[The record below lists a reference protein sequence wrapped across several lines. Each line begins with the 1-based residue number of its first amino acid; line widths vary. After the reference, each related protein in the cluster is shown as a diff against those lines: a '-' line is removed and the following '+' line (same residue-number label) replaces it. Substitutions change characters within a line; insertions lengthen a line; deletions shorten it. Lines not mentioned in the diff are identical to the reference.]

1 MVNVFIPEQNYDKNL
16 AEQYFDVTEL
26 GTLDIL
32 GATFQETMYYN
43 PANAL
48 GRLSEQFIGE
58 GRTGRTLTKDEWAES
73 EYFRPGIEVGEDGIK
88 EGLANLFA
96 QRHDKRLGFRLD
108 LNRSKG
114 GFGLAAAQFGVGIGA
129 SFLDPLNVASAFIPS
144 VALARGAVAANRIK
158 TAGANIAGRTS
169 GKRFLTGAMDGAI
182 GAAVLEPL
190 VIGAA
195 YAEQDKDYTIMDSF
209 LNLTF
214 GSVLGGGLH
223 VGVGKIYDRL
233 NKIPAPTREQALR
246 TSVVQAEK
254 DENIQVDKLIDDA
267 ETTTINEEINETDT
281 IVVYNSSGEPRVV
294 EKVEVDQDG
303 TITIKDTDGKEK
315 VVDESDVVS
324 KSPYDEDFVID
335 LSEVGLDDMSATV
348 DDLTRVGQPGGM
360 NKKQAIKSLEDAK
373 FIVENQLAEAEAGV
387 KVKGGLFKKE
397 KIVVDETRVEKKKA
411 SLKALDIALDR
422 LKGKKVV
429 RPKDPITNRV
439 TQEGESETNTLE
451 TLVETQEGVAL
462 TQQQLED
469 QANSRSIQS
478 RLGADSDKAEDV
490 LEIEKSTEEID
501 EMQLE
506 EIEAENELLLSEIE
520 DETIIADLPEESI
533 AYLNDIKAGIRNL
546 EADEEKAKLYDE
558 ATIAGA
564 RCVLR
569 NN

>member
-1 MVNVFIPEQNYDKNL
+1 MVNVFIPEQTYDKNL
-16 AEQYFDVTEL
+16 GEQYFDVTEL

-58 GRTGRTLTKDEWAES
+58 GRTGRTLTKDEWAQS

-144 VALARGAVAANRIK
+144 VALARGAVTANRIK

-214 GSVLGGGLH
+214 GSILGGGLH

-233 NKIPAPTREQALR
+233 NKIPAPTREEALR
-246 TSVVQAEK
+246 TSVVQAEN

-267 ETTTINEEINETDT
+267 ETTTISEEINETDT
-281 IVVYNSSGEPRVV
+281 IVVYNASGEPRVV

-303 TITIKDTDGKEK
+303 TITIRDTDGKEK
-315 VVDESDVVS
+315 VVDESNVIS
-324 KSPYDEDFVID
+324 KSPYEDDFKID
-335 LSEVGLDDMSATV
+335 MTATGEDDFSFDISE
-348 DDLTRVGQPGGM
+348 LTKGKT
-360 NKKQAIKSLEDAK
+360 KKDAVKSLEEAK
-373 FIVENQLAEAEAGV
+373 FIIEDQLQEAEAGV
-387 KVKGGLFKKE
+387 KIKGGLFKKD
-397 KIVVDETRVEKKKA
+397 KIVIDEARVERKKA
-411 SLKALDIALDR
+411 SLKALEIQLDK

-439 TQEGESETNTLE
+439 TQEGETETNTVE

-478 RLGADSDKAEDV
+478 RLGTDSDKAEDV

-506 EIEAENELLLSEIE
+506 EIEAENELLVSEIE
-520 DETIIADLPEESI
+520 DETVIADLPEESI

>member
-1 MVNVFIPEQNYDKNL
+1 MVNVFIPEQTYDKNL
-16 AEQYFDVTEL
+16 GEQYFDVTEL

-58 GRTGRTLTKDEWAES
+58 GRTGRTLTKDEWAQS

-144 VALARGAVAANRIK
+144 VALARGAVTANRIK

-214 GSVLGGGLH
+214 GSILGGGLH

-246 TSVVQAEK
+246 TSVVQAEN

-267 ETTTINEEINETDT
+267 ETTTINEQINETDT
-281 IVVYNSSGEPRVV
+281 IVVYNANGEPRVV

-303 TITIKDTDGKEK
+303 TITIRDTDGEEK

-324 KSPYDEDFVID
+324 KSPYDEDFVVNID
-335 LSEVGLDDMSATV
+335 RGDEGISLASVRQELDSKKDRK
-348 DDLTRVGQPGGM
+348 DFLNDLQKEIDEKIKFEENRSNVLGPKFDNSQEIERLKT
-360 NKKQAIKSLEDAK
+360 NKKAIQIEL
-373 FIVENQLAEAEAGV
+373 NR
-387 KVKGGLFKKE
+387 
-397 KIVVDETRVEKKKA
+397 VD
-411 SLKALDIALDR
+411 
-422 LKGKKVV
+422 GKTIK

-439 TQEGESETNTLE
+439 TQEGETETNTAE

-478 RLGADSDKAEDV
+478 RLGEDSDKAEDV
-490 LEIEKSTEEID
+490 LEIDKSTEEID
-501 EMQLE
+501 DIKLE
-506 EIEAENELLLSEIE
+506 EIEEENRLLLSEIE
-520 DETIIADLPEESI
+520 DETVISDLPQESI
-533 AYLNDIKAGIRNL
+533 DTLNEIKAGIRNL

-569 NN
+569 NS

>member
-1 MVNVFIPEQNYDKNL
+1 MVNVFIPEQTYDRNL

-158 TAGANIAGRTS
+158 TAGATIAGRTS

-190 VIGAA
+190 IIGAA

-214 GSVLGGGLH
+214 GSILGGGLH

-233 NKIPAPTREQALR
+233 NKIPAPTREEALR
-246 TSVVQAEK
+246 TSVVQAEN

-267 ETTTINEEINETDT
+267 ETTTISEQINETDT
-281 IVVYNSSGEPRVV
+281 IVVYNASGEPRVV
-294 EKVEVDQDG
+294 EKVQVDQDG
-303 TITIKDTDGKEK
+303 TITIRDADGKEK
-315 VVDESDVVS
+315 VVDESDVIS
-324 KSPYDEDFVID
+324 KSPYDEDFKID
-335 LSEVGLDDMSATV
+335 MTATGEDDFTFDISE
-348 DDLTRVGQPGGM
+348 LTKGKT
-360 NKKQAIKSLEDAK
+360 KKDAIKSLDEAK
-373 FIVENQLAEAEAGV
+373 FIIEDQLQEAEAGV
-387 KVKGGLFKKE
+387 KVKGGLFKKD
-397 KIVVDETRVEKKKA
+397 KIVIDEARVGRKKA
-411 SLKALDIALDR
+411 SLKALEIQLDK
-422 LKGKKVV
+422 LKGKKVA

-439 TQEGESETNTLE
+439 TQEGETETNTVG

>member
-1 MVNVFIPEQNYDKNL
+1 MVNVFIPEQTYDKNL

-96 QRHDKRLGFRLD
+96 QRHDKRLNFRLD

-158 TAGANIAGRTS
+158 TAGATIAGRTS

-214 GSVLGGGLH
+214 GSILGGGLH

-233 NKIPAPTREQALR
+233 NKIPAPTREEALR
-246 TSVVQAEK
+246 TSVVQAEN

-267 ETTTINEEINETDT
+267 ETTTISEQINETDT
-281 IVVYNSSGEPRVV
+281 IVVYNANGEPRVV

-303 TITIKDTDGKEK
+303 TITIRDTDGKEK

-324 KSPYDEDFVID
+324 KSPYDEDFVVNID
-335 LSEVGLDDMSATV
+335 RGDEGISLASVRQELESKKDRKEFLN
-348 DDLTRVGQPGGM
+348 DLQKEIDEKINFEENRSNVLGPKFANEAEIERLKA
-360 NKKQAIKSLEDAK
+360 NKKAIQIE
-373 FIVENQLAEAEAGV
+373 
-387 KVKGGLFKKE
+387 
-397 KIVVDETRVEKKKA
+397 
-411 SLKALDIALDR
+411 LDR
-422 LKGKKVV
+422 VDGKTID

-439 TQEGESETNTLE
+439 TQEGETETNTVG

>member
-1 MVNVFIPEQNYDKNL
+1 MVNVFIPEQTYDKNL

-58 GRTGRTLTKDEWAES
+58 GRTGRTLTKDEWAQS

-158 TAGANIAGRTS
+158 TAGATIAGRTS

-214 GSVLGGGLH
+214 GSILGGGLH

-233 NKIPAPTREQALR
+233 NKIPAPTREEALR
-246 TSVVQAEK
+246 TSVVQAEN
-254 DENIQVDKLIDDA
+254 DEPIQVDKLIDDA
-267 ETTTINEEINETDT
+267 ETTTINEQINETDT
-281 IVVYNSSGEPRVV
+281 IVVYNANGEPRVV

-303 TITIKDTDGKEK
+303 TITIRDTDGKEK
-315 VVDESDVVS
+315 VVDESDVIS
-324 KSPYDEDFVID
+324 KSPYDEDFVVNID
-335 LSEVGLDDMSATV
+335 KGDEGISLASVRQELESKQDRKDFLN
-348 DDLTRVGQPGGM
+348 DLQKEIDEKIKFEENRSNVLGPKFANEAEIERLKT
-360 NKKQAIKSLEDAK
+360 NKKAIQIE
-373 FIVENQLAEAEAGV
+373 
-387 KVKGGLFKKE
+387 
-397 KIVVDETRVEKKKA
+397 
-411 SLKALDIALDR
+411 LDR
-422 LKGKKVV
+422 VDGKAID

-439 TQEGESETNTLE
+439 TQEGETETNTVG

>member
-58 GRTGRTLTKDEWAES
+58 GRTGRTLTKDEWAQS

-182 GAAVLEPL
+182 GAAILEPL

-246 TSVVQAEK
+246 TSVVQAEN
-254 DENIQVDKLIDDA
+254 DGNIQVDKLIDDA

-281 IVVYNSSGEPRVV
+281 IVVYNANGEPRVV

-303 TITIKDTDGKEK
+303 TITIRDTDGKEK
-315 VVDESDVVS
+315 VVDESDVIS
-324 KSPYDEDFVID
+324 KSPYDEDFVVNID
-335 LSEVGLDDMSATV
+335 KGDEGISLASVRQELESKQDRKDFLN
-348 DDLTRVGQPGGM
+348 DLQKEIDEKIKFEENRSNVLGPKFANEAEIERLNT
-360 NKKQAIKSLEDAK
+360 NKKAIQIE
-373 FIVENQLAEAEAGV
+373 
-387 KVKGGLFKKE
+387 
-397 KIVVDETRVEKKKA
+397 
-411 SLKALDIALDR
+411 LDR
-422 LKGKKVV
+422 VDGKTID

-439 TQEGESETNTLE
+439 TQEGETETNTVE

-478 RLGADSDKAEDV
+478 RLGADSDKIEDV
-490 LEIEKSTEEID
+490 LEIEKSTEEIED
-501 EMQLE
+501 IKLE
-506 EIEAENELLLSEIE
+506 EIEEENRLLLSEIE
-520 DETIIADLPEESI
+520 DETVIADLPEESI

>member
-1 MVNVFIPEQNYDKNL
+1 MVNVFIPDQTYDKNL

-58 GRTGRTLTKDEWAES
+58 GRTGRTLTKDEWAQS

-169 GKRFLTGAMDGAI
+169 GKRFLVGAMDGAI

-214 GSVLGGGLH
+214 GSILGGGLH

-246 TSVVQAEK
+246 TSVVQAEN

-267 ETTTINEEINETDT
+267 ETTTINEEINETET
-281 IVVYNSSGEPRVV
+281 IVVYNANGEPRVV

-303 TITIKDTDGKEK
+303 TITIRDTDGKEK
-315 VVDESDVVS
+315 VVDESDVIS

-335 LSEVGLDDMSATV
+335 MTATAEE
-348 DDLTRVGQPGGM
+348 DFSFSITELTKG
-360 NKKQAIKSLEDAK
+360 KKKKDAINSLEEAK
-373 FIVENQLAEAEAGV
+373 FIVEDQLAEAEAGV

-439 TQEGESETNTLE
+439 TQEGETETNTVE

>member
-1 MVNVFIPEQNYDKNL
+1 MVNVFIPEQTYDKNL

-58 GRTGRTLTKDEWAES
+58 GRTGRTLTKDEWAQS

-158 TAGANIAGRTS
+158 TAGATIAGRTS

-214 GSVLGGGLH
+214 GSILGGGLH

-233 NKIPAPTREQALR
+233 NKIPAPTREEALR
-246 TSVVQAEK
+246 TSVVQAEN

-267 ETTTINEEINETDT
+267 ETTTISEQINETDT
-281 IVVYNSSGEPRVV
+281 IVVYNASGEPRVV
-294 EKVEVDQDG
+294 EKVQVDQDG
-303 TITIKDTDGKEK
+303 TITIRDADGKEK
-315 VVDESDVVS
+315 VVDESDVIS
-324 KSPYDEDFVID
+324 KSPYDEDFKID
-335 LSEVGLDDMSATV
+335 MTATGEDDFTFDISE
-348 DDLTRVGQPGGM
+348 LTKGKT
-360 NKKQAIKSLEDAK
+360 KKDAIKSLDEAK
-373 FIVENQLAEAEAGV
+373 FIIEDQLQEAEAGV
-387 KVKGGLFKKE
+387 KVKGGLFKKD
-397 KIVVDETRVEKKKA
+397 KIVIDEARVERKKA
-411 SLKALDIALDR
+411 SLKALEIQLDK
-422 LKGKKVV
+422 LKGKKVA

-439 TQEGESETNTLE
+439 TQEGETETNTVE

>member
-1 MVNVFIPEQNYDKNL
+1 MVNVFIPDQTYDKNL

-114 GFGLAAAQFGVGIGA
+114 GFGLGAAQFGVGIGA

-214 GSVLGGGLH
+214 GSILGGGLH

-246 TSVVQAEK
+246 TSVVQAEN

-281 IVVYNSSGEPRVV
+281 IVVYNANGEPRVV

-303 TITIKDTDGKEK
+303 TITIRDTDGKEK
-315 VVDESDVVS
+315 VVDESNVIS
-324 KSPYDEDFVID
+324 KSPYEDDFKID
-335 LSEVGLDDMSATV
+335 MTATGEDDFSFDISE
-348 DDLTRVGQPGGM
+348 LTKGKT
-360 NKKQAIKSLEDAK
+360 KKDAVKSLEEAK
-373 FIVENQLAEAEAGV
+373 FIIEDQLQEAEAGV
-387 KVKGGLFKKE
+387 KVKGGLFKKD
-397 KIVVDETRVEKKKA
+397 KIVIDEARVERKKA
-411 SLKALDIALDR
+411 SLKALEIQLDK

-439 TQEGESETNTLE
+439 TQEGETETNTVE

-478 RLGADSDKAEDV
+478 RLGTDSDKAEDV

-501 EMQLE
+501 DIKLE

-520 DETIIADLPEESI
+520 DETIIANMPEESI
-533 AYLNDIKAGIRNL
+533 ETLNEIKAGIRNL

>member
-1 MVNVFIPEQNYDKNL
+1 MVNVFIPEQTYDKNL

-32 GATFQETMYYN
+32 GATFEETMYYN
-43 PANAL
+43 PTNAL

-58 GRTGRTLTKDEWAES
+58 GRTGRTLTKDEWAQS

-129 SFLDPLNVASAFIPS
+129 SFLDPLNVGSAFIPS
-144 VALARGAVAANRIK
+144 VALARGAITANRIK
-158 TAGANIAGRTS
+158 TAGATIAGRTS

-195 YAEQDKDYTIMDSF
+195 YAEQDKDYTLMDSF

-214 GSVLGGGLH
+214 GSVLGGGIH

-233 NKIPAPTREQALR
+233 NKIPAPAREQAYT
-246 TSVVQAEK
+246 TSVNQAGNGEK
-254 DENIQVDKLIDDA
+254 IQVDKLLDDA
-267 ETTTINEEINETDT
+267 ETTTINEEINQTDT
-281 IVVYNSSGEPRVV
+281 IVVYNANGEPRIV

-303 TITIKDTDGKEK
+303 TITIKDTDGTEK

-324 KSPYDEDFVID
+324 KSPYDEDFVVNID
-335 LSEVGLDDMSATV
+335 KGDEGISLASVRQELETVEERKDFLNGLEEAIDENIKFQENRSNVLGPKFADNVEIERLKT
-348 DDLTRVGQPGGM
+348 
-360 NKKQAIKSLEDAK
+360 NKKAIQIE
-373 FIVENQLAEAEAGV
+373 
-387 KVKGGLFKKE
+387 
-397 KIVVDETRVEKKKA
+397 
-411 SLKALDIALDR
+411 LDR
-422 LKGKKVV
+422 VDGKTID

-439 TQEGESETNTLE
+439 TQEGETETNTVE

-478 RLGADSDKAEDV
+478 RLGEDSDKAEDV

-501 EMQLE
+501 DIKLE
-506 EIEAENELLLSEIE
+506 EIEEENRLLLNEIE
-520 DETIIADLPEESI
+520 DETVIADLPQESI
-533 AYLNDIKAGIRNL
+533 DTLNEIKAGIRNL

-569 NN
+569 NS

>member
-1 MVNVFIPEQNYDKNL
+1 MVNVFIPDQTYDKNL

-58 GRTGRTLTKDEWAES
+58 GRTGRTLTKDEWAQS

-182 GAAVLEPL
+182 GAAILEPL

-246 TSVVQAEK
+246 TSVVQAEN
-254 DENIQVDKLIDDA
+254 DGNIQVDKLIDDA

-281 IVVYNSSGEPRVV
+281 IVVYNANGEPRVV

-303 TITIKDTDGKEK
+303 TITIRDTDGKEK
-315 VVDESDVVS
+315 VVDESDVIS
-324 KSPYDEDFVID
+324 KSPYDEDFVVNID
-335 LSEVGLDDMSATV
+335 KGDEGISLASVRQELESKQDRKDFLN
-348 DDLTRVGQPGGM
+348 DLQKEIDEKIKFEENRSNVLGPKFANEAEIERLNT
-360 NKKQAIKSLEDAK
+360 NKKAIQIE
-373 FIVENQLAEAEAGV
+373 
-387 KVKGGLFKKE
+387 
-397 KIVVDETRVEKKKA
+397 
-411 SLKALDIALDR
+411 LDR
-422 LKGKKVV
+422 VDGKTID

-439 TQEGESETNTLE
+439 TQEGETETNTVE

-478 RLGADSDKAEDV
+478 RLGADSDKIEDV
-490 LEIEKSTEEID
+490 LEIEKSTEEIED
-501 EMQLE
+501 IKLE
-506 EIEAENELLLSEIE
+506 EIEEENRLLLNEIE
-520 DETIIADLPEESI
+520 DETVIADLPEESI

>member
-1 MVNVFIPEQNYDKNL
+1 MVNVFIPEQTYDKNL

-32 GATFQETMYYN
+32 GATFEETMYYN

-96 QRHDKRLGFRLD
+96 QRHDKRLNFRLD

-129 SFLDPLNVASAFIPS
+129 SFLDPLNVGSAFIPS
-144 VALARGAVAANRIK
+144 VALARGAITANRIK
-158 TAGANIAGRTS
+158 TAGATIAGRTS

-195 YAEQDKDYTIMDSF
+195 YAEQDKDYTLMDSF

-214 GSVLGGGLH
+214 GSVLGGGIH

-233 NKIPAPTREQALR
+233 NKIPAPAREQAYT
-246 TSVVQAEK
+246 TSVNQAANGEK
-254 DENIQVDKLIDDA
+254 IKVDKLLDDA
-267 ETTTINEEINETDT
+267 ETTTINEQINEIDT
-281 IVVYNSSGEPRVV
+281 IVVYNANGEPRVV

-303 TITIKDTDGKEK
+303 TITIRDTDGEEK

-324 KSPYDEDFVID
+324 KSPYDEDFVVNID
-335 LSEVGLDDMSATV
+335 RGDEGISLASVRQELDSKKDRK
-348 DDLTRVGQPGGM
+348 DFLNDLQKEIDEKIKFEENRSNVLGPKFVNSQEIERLKT
-360 NKKQAIKSLEDAK
+360 NKKAIQIE
-373 FIVENQLAEAEAGV
+373 
-387 KVKGGLFKKE
+387 
-397 KIVVDETRVEKKKA
+397 
-411 SLKALDIALDR
+411 LDR
-422 LKGKKVV
+422 VDGKTIK

-439 TQEGESETNTLE
+439 TQEGETETNTVE
-451 TLVETQEGVAL
+451 SLVETQEGVAL

-478 RLGADSDKAEDV
+478 RLGEESDKAEDV

-501 EMQLE
+501 DIKLE
-506 EIEAENELLLSEIE
+506 EIEEENRLLLSEIE
-520 DETIIADLPEESI
+520 DETVIADLPQESI
-533 AYLNDIKAGIRNL
+533 DTLNEIKAGIRNL

-569 NN
+569 NS

>member
-1 MVNVFIPEQNYDKNL
+1 MVNVFIPDQTYDKNL

-58 GRTGRTLTKDEWAES
+58 GRTGRTLTKDEWAQS

-182 GAAVLEPL
+182 GAAILEPL

-246 TSVVQAEK
+246 TSVVQAEN
-254 DENIQVDKLIDDA
+254 DGNIQVDKLIDDA

-281 IVVYNSSGEPRVV
+281 IVVYNANGEPRVV

-303 TITIKDTDGKEK
+303 TITIRDTDGKEK
-315 VVDESDVVS
+315 VVDESDVIS
-324 KSPYDEDFVID
+324 KSPYDEDFVVNID
-335 LSEVGLDDMSATV
+335 KGDEGISLASVRQELESKQDRKDFLN
-348 DDLTRVGQPGGM
+348 DLQKEIDEKIKFEENRSNVLGPKFANEAEIERLNT
-360 NKKQAIKSLEDAK
+360 NKKAIQIE
-373 FIVENQLAEAEAGV
+373 
-387 KVKGGLFKKE
+387 
-397 KIVVDETRVEKKKA
+397 
-411 SLKALDIALDR
+411 LDR
-422 LKGKKVV
+422 VDGKTID

-439 TQEGESETNTLE
+439 TQEGETETNTVE

-478 RLGADSDKAEDV
+478 RLGADSDKIEDV
-490 LEIEKSTEEID
+490 LEIEKSTEEIED
-501 EMQLE
+501 IKLE
-506 EIEAENELLLSEIE
+506 EIEEENRLLLSEIE
-520 DETIIADLPEESI
+520 DETVIADLPEESI

>member
-1 MVNVFIPEQNYDKNL
+1 MVNVFIPEQTYDKNL

-58 GRTGRTLTKDEWAES
+58 GRTGRTLTKDEWAQS

-158 TAGANIAGRTS
+158 TAGATIAGRTS

-214 GSVLGGGLH
+214 GSILGGGLH

-246 TSVVQAEK
+246 TSVVQAEN
-254 DENIQVDKLIDDA
+254 DEPIQVDKLIDDA
-267 ETTTINEEINETDT
+267 ETTTINEQINETDT
-281 IVVYNSSGEPRVV
+281 IVVYNANGEPRVV
-294 EKVEVDQDG
+294 EKVQVDQDG
-303 TITIKDTDGKEK
+303 TITIRDTDGKEK
-315 VVDESDVVS
+315 VVDESDVIS
-324 KSPYDEDFVID
+324 KSPYDEDFVVNID
-335 LSEVGLDDMSATV
+335 KGDEGISLASVRQELESKQDRKDFLN
-348 DDLTRVGQPGGM
+348 DLQKEIDEKIKFEENRSNVLGPKFANEAEIERLKT
-360 NKKQAIKSLEDAK
+360 NKKAIQIE
-373 FIVENQLAEAEAGV
+373 
-387 KVKGGLFKKE
+387 
-397 KIVVDETRVEKKKA
+397 
-411 SLKALDIALDR
+411 LDR
-422 LKGKKVV
+422 VDGKTID

-439 TQEGESETNTLE
+439 TQEGETETNTVG

>member
-1 MVNVFIPEQNYDKNL
+1 MVNVFIPEQTYDRNL

-58 GRTGRTLTKDEWAES
+58 GRTGRTLTKDEWAQS

-96 QRHDKRLGFRLD
+96 QRHDKRLNFRLD

-158 TAGANIAGRTS
+158 TAGATIAGRTS

-214 GSVLGGGLH
+214 GSILGGGLH

-233 NKIPAPTREQALR
+233 NKIPAPTREEALR
-246 TSVVQAEK
+246 TSVVQAEN

-267 ETTTINEEINETDT
+267 ETTTINEQINETDT
-281 IVVYNSSGEPRVV
+281 IVVYNANGEPRVV

-303 TITIKDTDGKEK
+303 TITIRDTDGKEK

-324 KSPYDEDFVID
+324 KSPYDEDFVVNID
-335 LSEVGLDDMSATV
+335 RGDEGISLASVRQELESKQDRKEFLN
-348 DDLTRVGQPGGM
+348 DLQKEIDEKIKFEENRSNVLGPKFANEAEIERLKA
-360 NKKQAIKSLEDAK
+360 NKKAIQIE
-373 FIVENQLAEAEAGV
+373 
-387 KVKGGLFKKE
+387 
-397 KIVVDETRVEKKKA
+397 
-411 SLKALDIALDR
+411 LDR
-422 LKGKKVV
+422 VDGKTID

-439 TQEGESETNTLE
+439 TQEGETETNTVG

>member
-1 MVNVFIPEQNYDKNL
+1 MVNVFIPEQTYDRNL

-58 GRTGRTLTKDEWAES
+58 GRTGRTLTKDEWAQS

-96 QRHDKRLGFRLD
+96 QRHDKRLNFRLD

-158 TAGANIAGRTS
+158 TAGATIAGRTS

-214 GSVLGGGLH
+214 GSILGGGLH

-233 NKIPAPTREQALR
+233 NKIPAPTREEALR
-246 TSVVQAEK
+246 TSVVQAEN

-267 ETTTINEEINETDT
+267 ETTIISEQINETDT
-281 IVVYNSSGEPRVV
+281 IVVYNANGEPRVV

-303 TITIKDTDGKEK
+303 TITIRDTDGKEK

-324 KSPYDEDFVID
+324 KSPYDEDFVVNID
-335 LSEVGLDDMSATV
+335 RGDEGISLASVRQELESKQDRKEFLN
-348 DDLTRVGQPGGM
+348 DLQKEIDEKIKFEENRSNVLGPKFANEAEIERLKA
-360 NKKQAIKSLEDAK
+360 NKKAIQIE
-373 FIVENQLAEAEAGV
+373 
-387 KVKGGLFKKE
+387 
-397 KIVVDETRVEKKKA
+397 
-411 SLKALDIALDR
+411 LDR
-422 LKGKKVV
+422 VDGKTID

-439 TQEGESETNTLE
+439 TQEGETETNTVG

-569 NN
+569 NNWLWVA

>member
-1 MVNVFIPEQNYDKNL
+1 MVNVFIPEQTYDKNL

-32 GATFQETMYYN
+32 GATFEETMYYN

-48 GRLSEQFIGE
+48 GRLSEQFIGQ
-58 GRTGRTLTKDEWAES
+58 GRTGITLTKDEWAES

-96 QRHDKRLGFRLD
+96 QRHDKRLNFRLD

-144 VALARGAVAANRIK
+144 VALARGAITANRIK
-158 TAGANIAGRTS
+158 TAGATIAGRTS

-195 YAEQDKDYTIMDSF
+195 YAEQDKDYTLMDSF

-214 GSVLGGGLH
+214 GSVLGGGIH

-233 NKIPAPTREQALR
+233 NKIPAPTREQAYT
-246 TSVVQAEK
+246 TSINQSGNGEK
-254 DENIQVDKLIDDA
+254 VKIDKLLDDA
-267 ETTTINEEINETDT
+267 ETTTINEEINQTDT
-281 IVVYNSSGEPRVV
+281 IVVYNANGEPRIV

-315 VVDESDVVS
+315 VVDESDVIS

-335 LSEVGLDDMSATV
+335 MTATAEEDFSFDISE
-348 DDLTRVGQPGGM
+348 LTKGKT
-360 NKKQAIKSLEDAK
+360 KKDAINSLEEAK
-373 FIVENQLAEAEAGV
+373 FIVENQLEEAEAGV

-439 TQEGESETNTLE
+439 TQEGETETNTVE

-478 RLGADSDKAEDV
+478 RLGEDSDKAEDV

-501 EMQLE
+501 EIKLE
-506 EIEAENELLLSEIE
+506 EIEEENRLLLNEIE
-520 DETIIADLPEESI
+520 DETVIADLPQESI
-533 AYLNDIKAGIRNL
+533 DTLNKIKTGIRNL

-569 NN
+569 NS

>member
-1 MVNVFIPEQNYDKNL
+1 MVNVFIPEQTYDRNL

-58 GRTGRTLTKDEWAES
+58 GRTGRTLTKDEWAQS

-96 QRHDKRLGFRLD
+96 QRHDKRLNFRLD

-158 TAGANIAGRTS
+158 TAGATIAGRTS

-214 GSVLGGGLH
+214 GSILGGGLH

-233 NKIPAPTREQALR
+233 NKIPAPTREEALR
-246 TSVVQAEK
+246 TSVVQAEN

-267 ETTTINEEINETDT
+267 ETTIISEQINETDT
-281 IVVYNSSGEPRVV
+281 IVVYNANGEPRVV

-303 TITIKDTDGKEK
+303 TITIRDTDGKEK

-324 KSPYDEDFVID
+324 KSPYDEDFVVNID
-335 LSEVGLDDMSATV
+335 RGDEGISLASVRQELESKQDRKEFLN
-348 DDLTRVGQPGGM
+348 DLQKEIDEKIKFEENRSNVLGPKFANEAEIERLKA
-360 NKKQAIKSLEDAK
+360 NKKAIQIE
-373 FIVENQLAEAEAGV
+373 
-387 KVKGGLFKKE
+387 
-397 KIVVDETRVEKKKA
+397 
-411 SLKALDIALDR
+411 LDR
-422 LKGKKVV
+422 VDGKTID

-439 TQEGESETNTLE
+439 TQEGETETNTVG

>member
-1 MVNVFIPEQNYDKNL
+1 MVNVFIPEQTYDKNL

-58 GRTGRTLTKDEWAES
+58 GRTGRTLTKDEWAQS

-158 TAGANIAGRTS
+158 TAGATIAGRTS

-214 GSVLGGGLH
+214 GSILGGGLH

-233 NKIPAPTREQALR
+233 NKIPAPTREEALR
-246 TSVVQAEK
+246 TSVVQAEN

-267 ETTTINEEINETDT
+267 ETTTISEQINETDT
-281 IVVYNSSGEPRVV
+281 IVVYNASGEPRVV
-294 EKVEVDQDG
+294 EKVQVDQDG
-303 TITIKDTDGKEK
+303 TITIRDADGKEK
-315 VVDESDVVS
+315 VVDESDVIS
-324 KSPYDEDFVID
+324 KSPYDEDFKID
-335 LSEVGLDDMSATV
+335 MTATGEDDFTFDISE
-348 DDLTRVGQPGGM
+348 LTKGKT
-360 NKKQAIKSLEDAK
+360 KKDAIKSLDEAK
-373 FIVENQLAEAEAGV
+373 FIIEDQLQEAEAGV
-387 KVKGGLFKKE
+387 KVKGGLFKKD
-397 KIVVDETRVEKKKA
+397 KIVIDEARVERKKA
-411 SLKALDIALDR
+411 SLKALEIQLDK
-422 LKGKKVV
+422 LKGKKVA

-439 TQEGESETNTLE
+439 TQEGETETNTVG

>member
-1 MVNVFIPEQNYDKNL
+1 MVNVFIPEQTYDKNL

-32 GATFQETMYYN
+32 GATFEETMYYN

-129 SFLDPLNVASAFIPS
+129 SILDPLNVASAFIPS

-158 TAGANIAGRTS
+158 TAGATIAGRTS

-190 VIGAA
+190 IIGAA
-195 YAEQDKDYTIMDSF
+195 YAEQDKDYTLMDSF

-214 GSVLGGGLH
+214 GSVLGGGIH

-233 NKIPAPTREQALR
+233 NKIPAPAREQAYT
-246 TSVVQAEK
+246 TSINQAGNGEK
-254 DENIQVDKLIDDA
+254 VKIDKLLDDA
-267 ETTTINEEINETDT
+267 ETTTINEEINQTDT
-281 IVVYNSSGEPRVV
+281 IVVYNANGEPRIV

-303 TITIKDTDGKEK
+303 TITIKDTDGTEK

-324 KSPYDEDFVID
+324 KSPYDEDFVVNID
-335 LSEVGLDDMSATV
+335 RGDEGISLASVREELETVQERKDFLNGLEEAIDENIKFQENRSNVLGPKFADNAEIER
-348 DDLTRVGQPGGM
+348 LKA
-360 NKKQAIKSLEDAK
+360 NKKAIQIE
-373 FIVENQLAEAEAGV
+373 
-387 KVKGGLFKKE
+387 
-397 KIVVDETRVEKKKA
+397 
-411 SLKALDIALDR
+411 LDR
-422 LKGKKVV
+422 VDGKTID

-439 TQEGESETNTLE
+439 TQEGETETNTVE

-501 EMQLE
+501 DIKLE
-506 EIEAENELLLSEIE
+506 EIEEENRLLLSEIE
-520 DETIIADLPEESI
+520 DETVIGNMPEESI
-533 AYLNDIKAGIRNL
+533 ETLNEIKAGIRNL

>member
-144 VALARGAVAANRIK
+144 VALARGAVTANRIK

-182 GAAVLEPL
+182 GAAILEPL

-246 TSVVQAEK
+246 TSVVQAEN

-267 ETTTINEEINETDT
+267 ETTTINEEINETET

-303 TITIKDTDGKEK
+303 TITIRDTDGKEK
-315 VVDESDVVS
+315 VVDESDVIS

-335 LSEVGLDDMSATV
+335 MTATAEEDFSFDISE
-348 DDLTRVGQPGGM
+348 LTKGKT
-360 NKKQAIKSLEDAK
+360 KKDAINSLEEAK
-373 FIVENQLAEAEAGV
+373 FIVENQLEEAEAGV

-439 TQEGESETNTLE
+439 TQEGESETNTVE

>member
-1 MVNVFIPEQNYDKNL
+1 MVNVFIPEQTYDRNL

-158 TAGANIAGRTS
+158 TAGATIAGRTS

-214 GSVLGGGLH
+214 GSILGGGLH

-233 NKIPAPTREQALR
+233 NKIPAPTREEALR
-246 TSVVQAEK
+246 TSVVQAEN
-254 DENIQVDKLIDDA
+254 DEPIQVDKLIDDA
-267 ETTTINEEINETDT
+267 ETTTINEQINETDT
-281 IVVYNSSGEPRVV
+281 IVVYNANGEPRVV

-303 TITIKDTDGKEK
+303 TITIRDTDGKEK
-315 VVDESDVVS
+315 VVDESDVIS
-324 KSPYDEDFVID
+324 KSPYDEDFVVNID
-335 LSEVGLDDMSATV
+335 KGDEGISLASVRQELESKQDRKDFLN
-348 DDLTRVGQPGGM
+348 DLQKEIDEKIKFEENRSNVLGPKFANEAEIERLKT
-360 NKKQAIKSLEDAK
+360 NKKAIQIE
-373 FIVENQLAEAEAGV
+373 
-387 KVKGGLFKKE
+387 
-397 KIVVDETRVEKKKA
+397 
-411 SLKALDIALDR
+411 LDR
-422 LKGKKVV
+422 VDGKAID

-439 TQEGESETNTLE
+439 TQEGETETNTVE

-478 RLGADSDKAEDV
+478 RLGTDSDKAEDV

-506 EIEAENELLLSEIE
+506 EIEAENQLLLSEIE
-520 DETIIADLPEESI
+520 DETVIADLPEESI

>member
-1 MVNVFIPEQNYDKNL
+1 MVNVFIPEQTYDKNL

-32 GATFQETMYYN
+32 GATFEETMYYN

-96 QRHDKRLGFRLD
+96 QRHDKRLNFRLD

-129 SFLDPLNVASAFIPS
+129 SFLDPLNVGSAFIPS
-144 VALARGAVAANRIK
+144 VALARGAITANRIK
-158 TAGANIAGRTS
+158 TAGATIAGRTS

-195 YAEQDKDYTIMDSF
+195 YAEQDKDYTLMDSF

-214 GSVLGGGLH
+214 GSVLGGGIH

-233 NKIPAPTREQALR
+233 NKIPAPAREQAYT
-246 TSVVQAEK
+246 TSVNQAANGEK
-254 DENIQVDKLIDDA
+254 IKVDKLLDDA
-267 ETTTINEEINETDT
+267 ETTTISEQINEIDT
-281 IVVYNSSGEPRVV
+281 IVVYNANGEPRVV

-303 TITIKDTDGKEK
+303 TITIRDTDGKEK

-324 KSPYDEDFVID
+324 KSPYDEDFVVNID
-335 LSEVGLDDMSATV
+335 RGDEGIPLASVRQELDSKKDRK
-348 DDLTRVGQPGGM
+348 DFLNDLQKEIDEKIKFEENRSNVLGSKFDNSQEIERLKT
-360 NKKQAIKSLEDAK
+360 NKKAIQIEL
-373 FIVENQLAEAEAGV
+373 NR
-387 KVKGGLFKKE
+387 
-397 KIVVDETRVEKKKA
+397 VD
-411 SLKALDIALDR
+411 
-422 LKGKKVV
+422 GKTIK
-429 RPKDPITNRV
+429 RPKDPVTNRV
-439 TQEGESETNTLE
+439 TQEGETETNTVE
-451 TLVETQEGVAL
+451 SLVETQEGVAL

-478 RLGADSDKAEDV
+478 RLGEDSDKAEDV

-501 EMQLE
+501 DIKLE
-506 EIEAENELLLSEIE
+506 EIEEENRLLLSEIE
-520 DETIIADLPEESI
+520 DETVIADLPQESI
-533 AYLNDIKAGIRNL
+533 DTLNEIKAGIRNL

>member
-1 MVNVFIPEQNYDKNL
+1 MVNVFIPEQTYDKNL

-32 GATFQETMYYN
+32 GATFEETMYYN

-96 QRHDKRLGFRLD
+96 QRHDKRLNFRLD

-129 SFLDPLNVASAFIPS
+129 SFLDPLNVGSAFIPS
-144 VALARGAVAANRIK
+144 VALARGAITANRIK
-158 TAGANIAGRTS
+158 TAGATIAGRTS

-195 YAEQDKDYTIMDSF
+195 YAEQDKDYTLMDSF

-214 GSVLGGGLH
+214 GSVLGGGIH

-233 NKIPAPTREQALR
+233 NKIPAPAREQAYT
-246 TSVVQAEK
+246 TSVNQAANGEK
-254 DENIQVDKLIDDA
+254 IKVDKLLDDA
-267 ETTTINEEINETDT
+267 ETTTINEQINEIDT
-281 IVVYNSSGEPRVV
+281 IVVYNANGEPRVV

-303 TITIKDTDGKEK
+303 TITIRDTDGKEK

-324 KSPYDEDFVID
+324 KSPYDEDFVVNID
-335 LSEVGLDDMSATV
+335 RGDEGISLASVRQELDSKKDRK
-348 DDLTRVGQPGGM
+348 DFLNDLQKEIDEKIKFEENRSNVLGPKFDNSQEIERLKT
-360 NKKQAIKSLEDAK
+360 NKKAIQIEL
-373 FIVENQLAEAEAGV
+373 NR
-387 KVKGGLFKKE
+387 
-397 KIVVDETRVEKKKA
+397 VD
-411 SLKALDIALDR
+411 
-422 LKGKKVV
+422 GKTIK

-439 TQEGESETNTLE
+439 TQEGETETNTAE

-478 RLGADSDKAEDV
+478 RLGEDSDKAEDV
-490 LEIEKSTEEID
+490 LEIDKSTEEID
-501 EMQLE
+501 DIKLE
-506 EIEAENELLLSEIE
+506 EIEEENRLLLSEIE
-520 DETIIADLPEESI
+520 DETVISDLPQESI
-533 AYLNDIKAGIRNL
+533 DTLNEIKAGIRNL

-569 NN
+569 NS

>member
-1 MVNVFIPEQNYDKNL
+1 MVNVFIPEQTYDKNL

-58 GRTGRTLTKDEWAES
+58 GRTGRTLTKDEWAQS

-96 QRHDKRLGFRLD
+96 QRHDKRLNFRLD

-144 VALARGAVAANRIK
+144 VALARGAVTANRIK
-158 TAGANIAGRTS
+158 TAGATIAGRTS

-214 GSVLGGGLH
+214 GSILGGGLH

-233 NKIPAPTREQALR
+233 NKIPAPTREEALR
-246 TSVVQAEK
+246 TSVVQAEN

-267 ETTTINEEINETDT
+267 ETTTISEEINETDT
-281 IVVYNSSGEPRVV
+281 IVVYNASGEPRVV

-303 TITIKDTDGKEK
+303 TITIRDTDGKEK
-315 VVDESDVVS
+315 VVDESDVIS
-324 KSPYDEDFVID
+324 KSPYEDDFKID
-335 LSEVGLDDMSATV
+335 MTATGEDDFTFDISE
-348 DDLTRVGQPGGM
+348 LTKGKT
-360 NKKQAIKSLEDAK
+360 KKDAVKSLEEAK
-373 FIVENQLAEAEAGV
+373 FIIEDQLQEAEAGV
-387 KVKGGLFKKE
+387 KIKGGLFKKD
-397 KIVVDETRVEKKKA
+397 KIVIDEARVERKKA
-411 SLKALDIALDR
+411 SLKALEIQLDK

-439 TQEGESETNTLE
+439 TQEGETETNTVE

-478 RLGADSDKAEDV
+478 RLGTDSDKAEDV

-520 DETIIADLPEESI
+520 DETVIADLPEESI

>member
-1 MVNVFIPEQNYDKNL
+1 MVNVFIPEQTYDKNL

-32 GATFQETMYYN
+32 GATFEETMYYN

-96 QRHDKRLGFRLD
+96 QRHDKRLNFRLD

-129 SFLDPLNVASAFIPS
+129 SFLDPLNVGSAFIPS
-144 VALARGAVAANRIK
+144 VALARGAITANRIK
-158 TAGANIAGRTS
+158 TAGATIAGRTS

-195 YAEQDKDYTIMDSF
+195 YAEQDKDYTLMDSF

-214 GSVLGGGLH
+214 GSVLGGGIH

-233 NKIPAPTREQALR
+233 NKIPAPAREQAYT
-246 TSVVQAEK
+246 TSVNQAANGEK
-254 DENIQVDKLIDDA
+254 IKVDKLLDDA
-267 ETTTINEEINETDT
+267 ETTTINEQINEIDT
-281 IVVYNSSGEPRVV
+281 IVVYNANGEPRVV

-303 TITIKDTDGKEK
+303 TITIRDTDGKEK

-324 KSPYDEDFVID
+324 KSPYDEDFVVNID
-335 LSEVGLDDMSATV
+335 RGDEGISLASVRQELDSKKDRK
-348 DDLTRVGQPGGM
+348 DFLNDLQKEIDEKIKFEENRSNVLGPKFDNSQEIERLKT
-360 NKKQAIKSLEDAK
+360 NKKAIQIEL
-373 FIVENQLAEAEAGV
+373 NR
-387 KVKGGLFKKE
+387 
-397 KIVVDETRVEKKKA
+397 VD
-411 SLKALDIALDR
+411 
-422 LKGKKVV
+422 GKTIK

-439 TQEGESETNTLE
+439 TQEGETETNTAE

-478 RLGADSDKAEDV
+478 RLGEDSDKAEDV
-490 LEIEKSTEEID
+490 LEIDKSTEEID
-501 EMQLE
+501 DIKLE
-506 EIEAENELLLSEIE
+506 EIEEENRLLLSEIE
-520 DETIIADLPEESI
+520 DETVISDLPQESI
-533 AYLNDIKAGIRNL
+533 DTLNEIKAGIRNL

-569 NN
+569 NSWLWVA

>member
-1 MVNVFIPEQNYDKNL
+1 MVNVFIPEQTYDKNL
-16 AEQYFDVTEL
+16 GEQYFDVTEL

-58 GRTGRTLTKDEWAES
+58 GRTGRTLTKDEWAQS

-144 VALARGAVAANRIK
+144 VALARGAVTANRIK

-214 GSVLGGGLH
+214 GSILGGGLH

-246 TSVVQAEK
+246 TSVVQAEN

-267 ETTTINEEINETDT
+267 ETTTINEQINETDT
-281 IVVYNSSGEPRVV
+281 IVVYNANGEPRVV

-303 TITIKDTDGKEK
+303 TITIRDSDGKEK
-315 VVDESDVVS
+315 VVDESDVIS
-324 KSPYDEDFVID
+324 KSPYDEDFVVNID
-335 LSEVGLDDMSATV
+335 KGDEGISLASVRQELESKQDRKDFLN
-348 DDLTRVGQPGGM
+348 DLQKEIDEKIKFEENRSNVLGPKFANEAEIERLKT
-360 NKKQAIKSLEDAK
+360 NKKAIQIE
-373 FIVENQLAEAEAGV
+373 
-387 KVKGGLFKKE
+387 
-397 KIVVDETRVEKKKA
+397 
-411 SLKALDIALDR
+411 LDR
-422 LKGKKVV
+422 VDGKAID

-439 TQEGESETNTLE
+439 TQEGETETNTVE

-478 RLGADSDKAEDV
+478 RLGTDSDKAEDV

-520 DETIIADLPEESI
+520 DETVLANMPEESI
-533 AYLNDIKAGIRNL
+533 ETLNEIKAGIRNL

>member
-1 MVNVFIPEQNYDKNL
+1 MVNVFIPEQTYDKNL

-58 GRTGRTLTKDEWAES
+58 GRTGRTLTKDEWAQS

-96 QRHDKRLGFRLD
+96 QRHDKRLNFRLD

-144 VALARGAVAANRIK
+144 VALARGAVTANRIK
-158 TAGANIAGRTS
+158 TAGATIAGRTS

-214 GSVLGGGLH
+214 GSILGGGLH

-233 NKIPAPTREQALR
+233 NKIPAPTREEALR
-246 TSVVQAEK
+246 TSVVQAEN

-267 ETTTINEEINETDT
+267 ETTTISEEINETDT
-281 IVVYNSSGEPRVV
+281 IVVYNASGEPRVV

-303 TITIKDTDGKEK
+303 TITIRDTDGKEK
-315 VVDESDVVS
+315 VVDQSNVIS
-324 KSPYDEDFVID
+324 KSPYEDDFKID
-335 LSEVGLDDMSATV
+335 MTATGEDDFTFDISE
-348 DDLTRVGQPGGM
+348 LTKGKT
-360 NKKQAIKSLEDAK
+360 KKDAVKSLEEAK
-373 FIVENQLAEAEAGV
+373 FIIEDQLQEAEAGV
-387 KVKGGLFKKE
+387 KIKGGLFKKD
-397 KIVVDETRVEKKKA
+397 KIVIDEARVERKKA
-411 SLKALDIALDR
+411 SLKALEIQLDK

-439 TQEGESETNTLE
+439 TQEGETETNTVE

-478 RLGADSDKAEDV
+478 RLGTDSDKAEDV

-520 DETIIADLPEESI
+520 DETVIADLPEESI

>member
-1 MVNVFIPEQNYDKNL
+1 MVNVFIPEQTYDKNL

-32 GATFQETMYYN
+32 GATFEETMYYN
-43 PANAL
+43 PTNAL

-58 GRTGRTLTKDEWAES
+58 GRTGKTLTKDEWAQS

-129 SFLDPLNVASAFIPS
+129 SFLDPLNVGSAFIPS
-144 VALARGAVAANRIK
+144 VALARGAITANRIK
-158 TAGANIAGRTS
+158 TAGATIAGRTS

-195 YAEQDKDYTIMDSF
+195 YAEQDKDYTLMDSF

-214 GSVLGGGLH
+214 GSVLGGGIH

-233 NKIPAPTREQALR
+233 NKIPAPAREQAYT
-246 TSVVQAEK
+246 TSVNQAGNGEK
-254 DENIQVDKLIDDA
+254 IQVDKLLDDA
-267 ETTTINEEINETDT
+267 ETTTINEEINQTDT
-281 IVVYNSSGEPRVV
+281 IVVYNANGEPRIV

-303 TITIKDTDGKEK
+303 TITIKDTDGTEK

-324 KSPYDEDFVID
+324 KSPYDEDFVVNID
-335 LSEVGLDDMSATV
+335 KGDEGISLASVRQELETVEERKDFLNGLEEAIDENIKFQENRSNVLGPKFADNVEIERLKT
-348 DDLTRVGQPGGM
+348 
-360 NKKQAIKSLEDAK
+360 NKKAIQIE
-373 FIVENQLAEAEAGV
+373 
-387 KVKGGLFKKE
+387 
-397 KIVVDETRVEKKKA
+397 
-411 SLKALDIALDR
+411 LDR
-422 LKGKKVV
+422 VDGKTID

-439 TQEGESETNTLE
+439 TQEGETETNTVE

-478 RLGADSDKAEDV
+478 RLGEDSDKAEDV

-501 EMQLE
+501 DIKLE
-506 EIEAENELLLSEIE
+506 EIEEENRLLLNEIE
-520 DETIIADLPEESI
+520 DETVIADLPQESI
-533 AYLNDIKAGIRNL
+533 DTLNEIKAGIRNL

-569 NN
+569 NS

>member
-1 MVNVFIPEQNYDKNL
+1 MVNVFIPEQTYDKNL

-32 GATFQETMYYN
+32 GATFEETMYYN
-43 PANAL
+43 PTNAL

-58 GRTGRTLTKDEWAES
+58 GRTGRTLTKDEWAQS

-129 SFLDPLNVASAFIPS
+129 SFLDPLNVGSAFIPS
-144 VALARGAVAANRIK
+144 VALARGAITANRIK
-158 TAGANIAGRTS
+158 TAGATIAGRTS

-195 YAEQDKDYTIMDSF
+195 YAEQDKDYTLMDSF

-214 GSVLGGGLH
+214 GSVLGGGIH

-233 NKIPAPTREQALR
+233 NKIPAPAREQAYT
-246 TSVVQAEK
+246 TSVNQAGNGEK
-254 DENIQVDKLIDDA
+254 IQVDKLLDDA
-267 ETTTINEEINETDT
+267 ETTTINEEINQTDT
-281 IVVYNSSGEPRVV
+281 IVVYNANGEPRIV

-303 TITIKDTDGKEK
+303 TITIRDTDGTEK

-324 KSPYDEDFVID
+324 KSPYDEDFVVNID
-335 LSEVGLDDMSATV
+335 KGDEGISLASVRQELKTVEERKDFLNGLEEAIDENIKFQENRSNVLGPKFADNAEIERLKT
-348 DDLTRVGQPGGM
+348 
-360 NKKQAIKSLEDAK
+360 NKKAIQIE
-373 FIVENQLAEAEAGV
+373 
-387 KVKGGLFKKE
+387 
-397 KIVVDETRVEKKKA
+397 
-411 SLKALDIALDR
+411 LDR
-422 LKGKKVV
+422 VDGKAID

-439 TQEGESETNTLE
+439 TQEGETETNTVE

-478 RLGADSDKAEDV
+478 RLGEDSDKAEDV

-501 EMQLE
+501 DIKLE
-506 EIEAENELLLSEIE
+506 EIEEENRLLLNEIE
-520 DETIIADLPEESI
+520 DETVIADLPQESI
-533 AYLNDIKAGIRNL
+533 DTLNEIKAGIRNL

-569 NN
+569 NS

>member
-1 MVNVFIPEQNYDKNL
+1 
-16 AEQYFDVTEL
+16 
-26 GTLDIL
+26 
-32 GATFQETMYYN
+32 
-43 PANAL
+43 
-48 GRLSEQFIGE
+48 
-58 GRTGRTLTKDEWAES
+58 
-73 EYFRPGIEVGEDGIK
+73 
-88 EGLANLFA
+88 
-96 QRHDKRLGFRLD
+96 
-108 LNRSKG
+108 
-114 GFGLAAAQFGVGIGA
+114 
-129 SFLDPLNVASAFIPS
+129 LDPLNVASAFIPS
-144 VALARGAVAANRIK
+144 VALARGAVTANRIK

-214 GSVLGGGLH
+214 GSILGGGLH

-246 TSVVQAEK
+246 TSVVQAEN

-267 ETTTINEEINETDT
+267 ETTTINEQINETDT
-281 IVVYNSSGEPRVV
+281 IVVYNANGEPRVV

-303 TITIKDTDGKEK
+303 TITIRDSDGKEK
-315 VVDESDVVS
+315 VVDESDVIS
-324 KSPYDEDFVID
+324 KSPYDEDFVVNID
-335 LSEVGLDDMSATV
+335 KGDEGISLASVRQELESKQDRKDFLN
-348 DDLTRVGQPGGM
+348 DLQKEIDEKIKFEENRSNVLGPKFANEAEIERLKT
-360 NKKQAIKSLEDAK
+360 NKKAIQIE
-373 FIVENQLAEAEAGV
+373 
-387 KVKGGLFKKE
+387 
-397 KIVVDETRVEKKKA
+397 
-411 SLKALDIALDR
+411 LDR
-422 LKGKKVV
+422 VDGKAID

-439 TQEGESETNTLE
+439 TQEGETETNTVE

-478 RLGADSDKAEDV
+478 RLGTDSDKAEDV

>member
-1 MVNVFIPEQNYDKNL
+1 MVNVFIPEQTYDKNL

-32 GATFQETMYYN
+32 GATFEETMYYN

-96 QRHDKRLGFRLD
+96 QRHDKRLNFRLD

-158 TAGANIAGRTS
+158 TAGATIAGRTS

-195 YAEQDKDYTIMDSF
+195 YAEQDKDYTLMDSF

-214 GSVLGGGLH
+214 GSVLAGGIH

-233 NKIPAPTREQALR
+233 NKIPAPAREQAYT
-246 TSVVQAEK
+246 TSVNQAASGEK
-254 DENIQVDKLIDDA
+254 IRVDKLLDDA
-267 ETTTINEEINETDT
+267 ETTTISEQINETDT
-281 IVVYNSSGEPRVV
+281 IVVYNANGEPRVV

-303 TITIKDTDGKEK
+303 TITIRDTDGKEK

-324 KSPYDEDFVID
+324 KSPYDEDFVVNID
-335 LSEVGLDDMSATV
+335 RGDEGIPLASVRQELESKQDRKEFLN
-348 DDLTRVGQPGGM
+348 DLQKEIDEKIKFEENRSNVLGPKFANEAEIERLKA
-360 NKKQAIKSLEDAK
+360 NKKAIQIE
-373 FIVENQLAEAEAGV
+373 
-387 KVKGGLFKKE
+387 
-397 KIVVDETRVEKKKA
+397 
-411 SLKALDIALDR
+411 LDR
-422 LKGKKVV
+422 VDGKTID

-439 TQEGESETNTLE
+439 TQEGETETNTVG

-478 RLGADSDKAEDV
+478 RLGEDSDKAEDV

-501 EMQLE
+501 DIKLE
-506 EIEAENELLLSEIE
+506 EIEEENRLLLSEIE
-520 DETIIADLPEESI
+520 DETVIADLPKESI
-533 AYLNDIKAGIRNL
+533 DYLNEIKAGIRNL

>member
-1 MVNVFIPEQNYDKNL
+1 MVNVFIPEQTYDRNL

-58 GRTGRTLTKDEWAES
+58 GRTGRTLTKDEWAQS

-158 TAGANIAGRTS
+158 TAGATIAGRTS

-214 GSVLGGGLH
+214 GSILGGGLH

-246 TSVVQAEK
+246 TSVVQAEN
-254 DENIQVDKLIDDA
+254 DEPIQVDKLIDDA
-267 ETTTINEEINETDT
+267 ETTTINEQINETDT
-281 IVVYNSSGEPRVV
+281 IVVYNANGEPRVV
-294 EKVEVDQDG
+294 EKVQVDQDG
-303 TITIKDTDGKEK
+303 TITIRDTDGKEK
-315 VVDESDVVS
+315 VVDESDVIS
-324 KSPYDEDFVID
+324 KSPYDEDFVVNID
-335 LSEVGLDDMSATV
+335 KGDEGISLASVRQELESKQDRKDFLN
-348 DDLTRVGQPGGM
+348 DLQKEIDEKIKFEENRSNVLGPKFANEAEIERLKT
-360 NKKQAIKSLEDAK
+360 NKKAIQIE
-373 FIVENQLAEAEAGV
+373 
-387 KVKGGLFKKE
+387 
-397 KIVVDETRVEKKKA
+397 
-411 SLKALDIALDR
+411 LDR
-422 LKGKKVV
+422 VDGKTID

-439 TQEGESETNTLE
+439 TQEGETETNTVG

>member
-1 MVNVFIPEQNYDKNL
+1 MVNVFIPEQTYDKNL

-32 GATFQETMYYN
+32 GATFEETMYYN

-96 QRHDKRLGFRLD
+96 QRHDKRLNFRLD

-129 SFLDPLNVASAFIPS
+129 SFLDPLNVGSAFIPS
-144 VALARGAVAANRIK
+144 VALARGAITANRIK
-158 TAGANIAGRTS
+158 TAGATIAGRTS

-195 YAEQDKDYTIMDSF
+195 YAEQDKDYTLMDSF

-214 GSVLGGGLH
+214 GSVLGGGIH

-233 NKIPAPTREQALR
+233 NKIPAPAREQAYT
-246 TSVVQAEK
+246 TSVNQAANGEK
-254 DENIQVDKLIDDA
+254 IKVDKLLDDA
-267 ETTTINEEINETDT
+267 ETTTINEQINEIDT
-281 IVVYNSSGEPRVV
+281 IVVYNANGEPRVV

-303 TITIKDTDGKEK
+303 TITIRDTDGKEK

-324 KSPYDEDFVID
+324 KSPYDEDFVINIDRGDEGISLASVRQELDSKKDRKDFLND
-335 LSEVGLDDMSATV
+335 LQKEIDEKIKFEENRSNVLGPKFDNSQEIERLKT
-348 DDLTRVGQPGGM
+348 
-360 NKKQAIKSLEDAK
+360 NKKAIQIEL
-373 FIVENQLAEAEAGV
+373 NR
-387 KVKGGLFKKE
+387 
-397 KIVVDETRVEKKKA
+397 VD
-411 SLKALDIALDR
+411 
-422 LKGKKVV
+422 GKTIK

-439 TQEGESETNTLE
+439 TQEGETETNTAE

-478 RLGADSDKAEDV
+478 RLGEDSDKAEDV
-490 LEIEKSTEEID
+490 LEIDKSTEEID
-501 EMQLE
+501 DIKLE
-506 EIEAENELLLSEIE
+506 EIEEENRLLLSEIE
-520 DETIIADLPEESI
+520 DETVISDLPQESI
-533 AYLNDIKAGIRNL
+533 DTLNEIKAGIRNL

-569 NN
+569 NS

>member
-1 MVNVFIPEQNYDKNL
+1 MVNVFIPEQTYDKNL

-32 GATFQETMYYN
+32 GATFEETMYYN
-43 PANAL
+43 PTNAL

-58 GRTGRTLTKDEWAES
+58 GRTGRTLTKDEWAQS

-129 SFLDPLNVASAFIPS
+129 SFLDPLNVGSAFIPS
-144 VALARGAVAANRIK
+144 VALARGAITANRIK
-158 TAGANIAGRTS
+158 TAGATIAGRTS

-195 YAEQDKDYTIMDSF
+195 YAEQDKDYTLMDSF

-214 GSVLGGGLH
+214 GSVLGGGIH

-233 NKIPAPTREQALR
+233 NKIPAPAREQAYT
-246 TSVVQAEK
+246 TSVNQAANGEK
-254 DENIQVDKLIDDA
+254 IQVDKLLNDA
-267 ETTTINEEINETDT
+267 ETTTINEEINQTDT
-281 IVVYNSSGEPRVV
+281 IVVYNANGEPRIV

-303 TITIKDTDGKEK
+303 TITIRDTDGTEK

-324 KSPYDEDFVID
+324 KSPYDEDFVVNID
-335 LSEVGLDDMSATV
+335 KGDEGISLASVRQELKTVEERKDFLNGLEEAIDENIKFQENRSNVLGPKFADNAEIERLKT
-348 DDLTRVGQPGGM
+348 
-360 NKKQAIKSLEDAK
+360 NKKAIQIE
-373 FIVENQLAEAEAGV
+373 
-387 KVKGGLFKKE
+387 
-397 KIVVDETRVEKKKA
+397 
-411 SLKALDIALDR
+411 LDR
-422 LKGKKVV
+422 VDGKAID

-439 TQEGESETNTLE
+439 TQEGETETNTVE

-478 RLGADSDKAEDV
+478 RLGEDSDKAEDV

-501 EMQLE
+501 DIKLE
-506 EIEAENELLLSEIE
+506 EIEEENRLLLNEIE
-520 DETIIADLPEESI
+520 DETVIADLPQESI
-533 AYLNDIKAGIRNL
+533 DTLNEIKAGIRNL

-569 NN
+569 NS

>member
-1 MVNVFIPEQNYDKNL
+1 MVNVFIPEQTYDKNL

-32 GATFQETMYYN
+32 GATFEETMYYN

-96 QRHDKRLGFRLD
+96 QRHDKRLNFRLD

-129 SFLDPLNVASAFIPS
+129 SFLDPLNVGSAFIPS
-144 VALARGAVAANRIK
+144 VALARGAITANRIK
-158 TAGANIAGRTS
+158 TAGATIAGRTS

-195 YAEQDKDYTIMDSF
+195 YAEQDKDYTLMDSF

-214 GSVLGGGLH
+214 GSVLGGGIH

-233 NKIPAPTREQALR
+233 NKIPAPAREQAYT
-246 TSVVQAEK
+246 TSVNQAANGEK
-254 DENIQVDKLIDDA
+254 IKVDKLLDDA
-267 ETTTINEEINETDT
+267 ETTTINEQINEIDT
-281 IVVYNSSGEPRVV
+281 IVVYNANGEPRVV

-303 TITIKDTDGKEK
+303 TITIRDTDGEEK

-324 KSPYDEDFVID
+324 KSPYDEDFVVNID
-335 LSEVGLDDMSATV
+335 RGDEGISLASVRQELDSKKDRK
-348 DDLTRVGQPGGM
+348 DFLNDLQKEIDEKIKFEENRSNVLGPKFDNSQEIERLKT
-360 NKKQAIKSLEDAK
+360 NKKAIQIELNRVDGKAIK
-373 FIVENQLAEAEAGV
+373 
-387 KVKGGLFKKE
+387 
-397 KIVVDETRVEKKKA
+397 
-411 SLKALDIALDR
+411 
-422 LKGKKVV
+422 
-429 RPKDPITNRV
+429 RPKDPVTNRV
-439 TQEGESETNTLE
+439 TQEGETETNTAE

-478 RLGADSDKAEDV
+478 RLGTDSDKAEDV

>member
-1 MVNVFIPEQNYDKNL
+1 MVNVFIPEQTYDKNL
-16 AEQYFDVTEL
+16 GEQYFDVTEL

-32 GATFQETMYYN
+32 GATFEETMYYN

-96 QRHDKRLGFRLD
+96 QRHDKRLNFRLD

-129 SFLDPLNVASAFIPS
+129 SFLDPLNVGSAFIPS
-144 VALARGAVAANRIK
+144 VALARGAITANRIK
-158 TAGANIAGRTS
+158 TAGATIAGRTS

-195 YAEQDKDYTIMDSF
+195 YAEQDKDYTLMDSF

-214 GSVLGGGLH
+214 GSVLGGGIH

-233 NKIPAPTREQALR
+233 NKIPAPAREQAYT
-246 TSVVQAEK
+246 TSVNQAANGEK
-254 DENIQVDKLIDDA
+254 IKVDKLLDDA
-267 ETTTINEEINETDT
+267 ETTTINEQINEIDT
-281 IVVYNSSGEPRVV
+281 IVVYNANGEPRVV

-303 TITIKDTDGKEK
+303 TITIRDTDGEEK
-315 VVDESDVVS
+315 VVNESDVVS
-324 KSPYDEDFVID
+324 KSPYDEDFVVNID
-335 LSEVGLDDMSATV
+335 RGDEGISLASVRQELDSKKDRK
-348 DDLTRVGQPGGM
+348 DFLNDLQKEIDEKIKFEENRSNVLGSKFDNSQEIERLKT
-360 NKKQAIKSLEDAK
+360 NKKAIQIELNRVDGKAIK
-373 FIVENQLAEAEAGV
+373 
-387 KVKGGLFKKE
+387 
-397 KIVVDETRVEKKKA
+397 
-411 SLKALDIALDR
+411 
-422 LKGKKVV
+422 
-429 RPKDPITNRV
+429 RPKDPVTNRV
-439 TQEGESETNTLE
+439 TQEGETETNTVE
-451 TLVETQEGVAL
+451 SLVETQEGVAL

-478 RLGADSDKAEDV
+478 RLGEDSDKAEDV
-490 LEIEKSTEEID
+490 LEIEKSTDEID
-501 EMQLE
+501 DIKLE
-506 EIEAENELLLSEIE
+506 EIEEENRLLLSEIE
-520 DETIIADLPEESI
+520 DETVIADLPKESI
-533 AYLNDIKAGIRNL
+533 DYLNDIKAGIRNL

>member
-1 MVNVFIPEQNYDKNL
+1 MVNVFIPEQTYDKNL

-32 GATFQETMYYN
+32 GATFEETMYYN

-96 QRHDKRLGFRLD
+96 QRHDKRLNFRLD

-158 TAGANIAGRTS
+158 TAGATIAGRTS

-195 YAEQDKDYTIMDSF
+195 YAEQDKDYTLMDSF

-214 GSVLGGGLH
+214 GSVLGGGIH

-233 NKIPAPTREQALR
+233 NKIPAPAREQAYT
-246 TSVVQAEK
+246 TSVNQAANGEK
-254 DENIQVDKLIDDA
+254 IRVDKLLDDA
-267 ETTTINEEINETDT
+267 ETTTINEQINEIDT
-281 IVVYNSSGEPRVV
+281 IVVYNANGEPRVV

-303 TITIKDTDGKEK
+303 TITIRDTDGKEK

-324 KSPYDEDFVID
+324 KSPYDEDFVVNID
-335 LSEVGLDDMSATV
+335 RGDEGIPLASVRQELESKQDRKEFLN
-348 DDLTRVGQPGGM
+348 DLQKEIDEKIKFEENRSNVLGPKFANEAEIERLKA
-360 NKKQAIKSLEDAK
+360 NKKAIQIE
-373 FIVENQLAEAEAGV
+373 
-387 KVKGGLFKKE
+387 
-397 KIVVDETRVEKKKA
+397 
-411 SLKALDIALDR
+411 LDR
-422 LKGKKVV
+422 VDGKTID

-439 TQEGESETNTLE
+439 TQEGETETNTVE

-478 RLGADSDKAEDV
+478 RLGEDSDKAEDV

-501 EMQLE
+501 DIKLE
-506 EIEAENELLLSEIE
+506 EIEEENRLLLNEIE
-520 DETIIADLPEESI
+520 DETVIADLPQESI
-533 AYLNDIKAGIRNL
+533 DTLNEIKAGIRNL

-569 NN
+569 NS